1 MSFCQ
6 NQFFARLPFG
16 PVWGKVF
23 AWSCIFVC
31 SCIALFCLP
40 KGTPAQ
46 GPQSTELSR
55 ISSLIQQGKL
65 DEAEQRLHAYLS
77 KVPHSPKAN
86 DLLGIVYLRQE
97 RYKQAEEA
105 LQDAIARAPGL
116 LEPRLDLGDAYLAAG
131 KPDLALAAYRGA
143 GKLAPHD
150 VRPNI
155 ALAKLYLAAGEFA
168 KSIEAAGNIPTQ
180 KRTAELLPTL
190 AADYFGLGQ
199 PEKASVEIQGMLQ
212 ISEKEPDLVPELAE
226 FFLAHK
232 DFKSAQQLLLL
243 AQPKQPVTDR
253 LLVDSALTDAGLG
266 QLDEAQKKLESILA
280 RTPESL
286 GALVA
291 AGKVASQQLDWA
303 AAVEAFSRAAQIA
316 PKRPDILYGLAS
328 AQLYAN
334 QLEAARHTAGQLHAL
349 EPDDLRS
356 TYLLALAVFG
366 LKDWDS
372 AKSYA
377 EQVLAAHPDDR
388 EMNLI
393 LADIAFNNEHNFQ
406 TARKHVDICLKQ
418 NPKDPGAL
426 YYLGMIQKLG
436 GDVGGAMQSL
446 SLSVSGNPNNGDAQG
461 ALGSLCLQAG
471 DLTCAISAFTQAVL
485 LAPKEAQNHYQLALA
500 YSRSSAPDK
509 AKEQLQIYEQMKA
522 QEAKEAAGTPKGPSS
537 IQVSPM
543 GLVAHP

>member
-1 MSFCQ
+1 MCRSVF
-6 NQFFARLPFG
+6 
-16 PVWGKVF
+16 VW
-23 AWSCIFVC
+23 C
-31 SCIALFCLP
+31 CIALLCSLTS
-40 KGTPAQ
+40 TPAQ
-46 GPQSTELSR
+46 VQQGPELTR

-65 DEAEQRLHAYLS
+65 EEAEQRLHRYLI
-77 KVPHSPKAN
+77 KLPNSPKASS
-86 DLLGIVYLRQE
+86 LLGIVYLRQE
-97 RYKQAEEA
+97 RYRDAEDT
-105 LQDAIARAPGL
+105 LQQVIARAPAL
-116 LEPRLDLGDAYLAAG
+116 LEPRLTLADTYLAEG
-131 KPDLALAAYRGA
+131 KPDLALAAYGA
-143 GKLAPHD
+143 ASKLSPQD
-150 VRPNI
+150 VRTNL

-168 KSIEAAGNIPTQ
+168 KSVEAAGNIPTR
-180 KRTAELLPTL
+180 KRTAELLPIL

-212 ISEKEPDLVPELAE
+212 VSEKEPDLVPELAE

-232 DFKSAQQLLLL
+232 DYKSAQQLLAL
-243 AQPKQPVTDR
+243 AQPKQPATDR

-334 QLEAARHTAGQLHAL
+334 QLEAAHHTAEQLHAL
-349 EPDDLRS
+349 EPEDLRS
-356 TYLLALAVFG
+356 VYLLALAVFG

-377 EQVLAAHPDDR
+377 QQVLAAHPDDR

-393 LADIAFNNEHNFQ
+393 LADIAFNNDHDYQ
-406 TARKHVDICLKQ
+406 TARKHVDICLRQ

-436 GDVGGAMQSL
+436 GDVGAAKQSL

-461 ALGSLCLQAG
+461 ALGSLCLQTG
-471 DLTCAISAFTQAVL
+471 DLACAVTALNQAVVL
-485 LAPKEAQNHYQLALA
+485 SPKESQNHYQLALA
-500 YSRSSAPDK
+500 YARSNVPDK
-509 AKEQLQIYEQMKA
+509 AKVQLQIYEQMKA

-543 GLVAHP
+543 GVVSHP

>member
-1 MSFCQ
+1 
-6 NQFFARLPFG
+6 
-16 PVWGKVF
+16 
-23 AWSCIFVC
+23 VC
-31 SCIALFCLP
+31 SCIALLCLL
-40 KGTPAQ
+40 KSTPAQ
-46 GPQSTELSR
+46 GPQGSELTR

-65 DEAEQRLHAYLS
+65 DEAEQRLHRYLINL
-77 KVPHSPKAN
+77 PHSAN
-86 DLLGIVYLRQE
+86 ANSLLGVVYLRQG

-105 LQDAIARAPGL
+105 LQEDITRAPGL
-116 LEPRLDLGDAYLAAG
+116 LEPRVDLGDAYLEEG

-143 GKLAPHD
+143 SKLAPHD
-150 VRPNI
+150 VRTNL

-168 KSIEAAGNIPTQ
+168 KSIEAAGNIPAQ

-199 PEKASVEIQGMLQ
+199 SEKASVEIQGMLQ

-232 DFKSAQQLLLL
+232 DFKSAQQLLVL
-243 AQPKQPVTDR
+243 AQPNQPVTDR

-266 QLDEAQKKLESILA
+266 QLDEAQKKLENILA
-280 RTPESL
+280 RSPESL

-303 AAVEAFSRAAQIA
+303 AAVEAFSRAAKIA
-316 PKRPDILYGLAS
+316 PMRTDILYGLAS

-334 QLEAARHTAGQLHAL
+334 QLEGARHNAEELHTL
-349 EPDDLRS
+349 EPHDLRS
-356 TYLLALAVFG
+356 TYLLALAIFG
-366 LKDWDS
+366 LKDWDV

-393 LADIAFNNEHNFQ
+393 LADIAFNNEQNFQ
-406 TARKHVDICLKQ
+406 VARKHVDVCLRQ

-436 GDVGGAMQSL
+436 GDVSGAMQSL

-461 ALGSLCLQAG
+461 ALGSLCLQTG
-471 DLTCAISAFTQAVL
+471 DLACAVSAMNQAIL
-485 LAPKEAQNHYQLALA
+485 LAPQEAQNHYQLALA
-500 YSRSSAPDK
+500 YSRSNVPDK

-522 QEAKEAAGTPKGPSS
+522 QEAKEAAGAPKGPSS

-543 GLVAHP
+543 GVVAHP

>member
-1 MSFCQ
+1 MC
-6 NQFFARLPFG
+6 RDGL
-16 PVWGKVF
+16 

-31 SCIALFCLP
+31 FCFALFYLP
-40 KGTPAQ
+40 EGTLA
-46 GPQSTELSR
+46 QSTELSR
-55 ISSLIQQGKL
+55 ISSLIQQRKL
-65 DEAEQRLHAYLS
+65 DEAEQRLHAYLI
-77 KVPHSPKAN
+77 KLPHSPKAN
-86 DLLGIVYLRQE
+86 DLLGIIYLRQE
-97 RYKQAEEA
+97 RYKQAEKA
-105 LQDAIARAPGL
+105 LQQAITSAPGL
-116 LEPRLDLGDAYLAAG
+116 LEPRLDLGDAYLAEG
-131 KPDLALAAYRGA
+131 EPDLALAAYRGA
-143 GKLAPHD
+143 SKLAPHD
-150 VRPNI
+150 VRTNI

-180 KRTAELLPTL
+180 KRTSELLPTL

-199 PEKASVEIQGMLQ
+199 PEKASVEIRGMLE
-212 ISEKEPDLVPELAE
+212 ISEKEPDLVPELVE

-232 DFKSAQQLLLL
+232 DFKSAKQLLLL

-266 QLDEAQKKLESILA
+266 QLDEAQKKLESILG
-280 RTPESL
+280 RSPESL

-334 QLEAARHTAGQLHAL
+334 QLEPARHNAEELHAL

-406 TARKHVDICLKQ
+406 AARTHVDICLKQ

-461 ALGSLCLQAG
+461 ALGSLCLQVG
-471 DLTCAISAFTQAVL
+471 DLTCAISAFNQAVL

-500 YSRSSAPDK
+500 YSRSNVPDK

-522 QEAKEAAGTPKGPSS
+522 QDAKEAAGVPKGPSS

-543 GLVAHP
+543 GVAHP